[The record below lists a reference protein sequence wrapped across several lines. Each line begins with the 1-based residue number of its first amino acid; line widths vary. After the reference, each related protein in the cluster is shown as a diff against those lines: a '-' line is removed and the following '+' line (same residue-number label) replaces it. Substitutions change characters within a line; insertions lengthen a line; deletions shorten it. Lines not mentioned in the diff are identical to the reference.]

1 MAVRASA
8 DETSGTSGRS
18 LVDALNHLA
27 VNLLLVIAVL
37 GLVVLG
43 TSLPIVEQF
52 KRETRLSPTPA
63 ATTPAGATE
72 LTLAELQDELRVAQA
87 NFKATQA
94 RLVETQ
100 RRVQHTAAVQSPSF
114 SLASTDTEELAA
126 PTEPACGTTPLPVP
140 ATPQSGSVC
149 QADQRVPP

>member
-1 MAVRASA
+1 MPVRSSPNDSFAVNAPRY
-8 DETSGTSGRS
+8 G
-18 LVDALNHLA
+18 DALTHLA
-27 VNLLLVIAVL
+27 TNLLLVIAVV

-43 TSLPIVEQF
+43 MNLPIAEQS
-52 KRETRLSPTPA
+52 KRETLLNPTPA
-63 ATTPAGATE
+63 ATTPAGTPKFN
-72 LTLAELQDELRVAQA
+72 LAELQDELRVAQA

-126 PTEPACGTTPLPVP
+126 PTEPACGTTPLPAP
-140 ATPQSGSVC
+140 ATPQSRAVC
-149 QADQRVPP
+149 QANQRVPP